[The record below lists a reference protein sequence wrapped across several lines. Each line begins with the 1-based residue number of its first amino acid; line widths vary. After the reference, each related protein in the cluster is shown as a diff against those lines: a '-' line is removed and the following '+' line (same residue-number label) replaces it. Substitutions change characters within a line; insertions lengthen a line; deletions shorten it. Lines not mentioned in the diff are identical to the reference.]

1 MIVGTGIDVVEVD
14 RIRKELEKAAERFYS
29 MLFTH
34 DEIAY
39 CLQGSNVNVQ
49 SQRFGGR
56 FAAKEAFFK
65 AIGTGLRD
73 GLSWKDVEVINDELG
88 KPHLVLKNRA
98 LEIIEKEG
106 VTNTQVSI
114 AHGKK
119 VATSIVILEKN
130 DDK

>member
-14 RIRKELEKAAERFYS
+14 RIRKELEKSSERFTR
-29 MLFTH
+29 MLFTQG
-34 DEIAY
+34 EIDY

-73 GLSWKDVEVINDELG
+73 GLSWKDVEVVNDEMG
-88 KPHLVLKNRA
+88 RPYLVLANRA
-98 LEIIEKEG
+98 QEMIEAEG
-106 VTNTQVSI
+106 ISNVQVSI
-114 AHGKK
+114 SHGRN
-119 VATSIVILEKN
+119 VATSVVILEK
-130 DDK
+130 